1 MCYIFKVKNGKFNKE
16 IIWILQRSVIEI
28 LGGTKQYAKRWK
40 YYKATALYSASIL
53 ERIFNKLSRVFVMKS
68 ICMKLLILMGDSCI
82 LIIWKNSFLN
92 WKEDLAVTGVNWSER

>member
-40 YYKATALYSASIL
+40 YY
-53 ERIFNKLSRVFVMKS
+53 
-68 ICMKLLILMGDSCI
+68 
-82 LIIWKNSFLN
+82 
-92 WKEDLAVTGVNWSER
+92 